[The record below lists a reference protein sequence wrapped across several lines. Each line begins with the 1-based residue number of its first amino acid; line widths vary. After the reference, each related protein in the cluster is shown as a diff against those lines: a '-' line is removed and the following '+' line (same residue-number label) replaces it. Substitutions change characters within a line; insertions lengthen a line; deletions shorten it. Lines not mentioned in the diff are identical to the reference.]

1 MHIKFISRTILAFLL
16 LISNNVFAIDTYNP
30 ANGQLTISTVVVGD
44 TIYKNV
50 VVMVNSVISVG
61 GSSLDK
67 QYPTKSTSTFDT
79 YDAFKNQLSIPNV
92 SAFDL
97 IYYDVVINV
106 GTILAVGS
114 SEPVKKPPIPVQST
128 SYLNAKNLNI
138 PSQKIPSYIETSTY
152 REDAF
157 AGIAFGDFLQDG
169 SISLV
174 TFTNWNWT
182 DRSIPWKAGSVYFYK
197 YVNGEPVDITS
208 KILKDTT
215 GCMAPRKLLVADFN
229 NDGKPDVYASCHG
242 SEQDPDWT
250 KWTGEAPRLL
260 LSQPDG
266 TYKNIAMPFSC
277 YCHGSTAGDID
288 GDGNIDIIT
297 SDFNR
302 PYKGKS
308 SFIILKGDGKGGFT
322 PIYDS
327 IFLYPEAD
335 SIPWYYP
342 HFSLELLDVDGDG
355 KLDLYLGNGD
365 WYPGY
370 LLKGDGKG
378 KFMNL
383 ITKLTTINPS
393 DARHYHFNDI
403 VFADGHLY
411 LMANKNWDSYRNEV
425 RKYNISDG
433 TYTVIYN
440 SPSQDLGW
448 FNNFIFMMPYNKTL
462 VPYNS
467 IFNVVINR

>member
-1 MHIKFISRTILAFLL
+1 MKYITELFLSLLAFISP
-16 LISNNVFAIDTYNP
+16 NVYATDTYNH
-30 ANGQLTISTVVVGD
+30 AN
-44 TIYKNV
+44 
-50 VVMVNSVISVG
+50 
-61 GSSLDK
+61 
-67 QYPTKSTSTFDT
+67 
-79 YDAFKNQLSIPNV
+79 NQLSIPAVVLGDKIYRDVVITVGPILTVGGSNQDSKYVPKPGTTFDSYDPYKNQLTIPNV
-92 SAFDL
+92 NAYGFV
-97 IYYDVVINV
+97 YYDVVVNV
-106 GTILAVGS
+106 GTVLSVGS
-114 SEPVKKPPIPVQST
+114 SESLVKPIAVQKT

-138 PSQKIPSYIETSTY
+138 PAQKIPSYAITNTY

-157 AGIAFGDFLQDG
+157 AGIAFGDFLQEG
-169 SISLV
+169 KLSLV

-182 DRSIPWKAGSVYFYK
+182 DRSLPWRAGSVNFYQ
-197 YVNGEPVDITS
+197 YVNGEPVDVTS
-208 KILKDTT
+208 KLLKDTT
-215 GCMAPRKLLVADFN
+215 GCMAPRKVLVADFN

-242 SEQDPDWT
+242 SEQNPDWT

-260 LSQPDG
+260 LSQSDG
-266 TYKNIAMPFSC
+266 TYKNIAMPIVC

-297 SDFNR
+297 SDFNLPR
-302 PYKGKS
+302 QGKS
-308 SFIILKGDGKGGFT
+308 SLIILKGDGKGSFT
-322 PIYDS
+322 PVYDS
-327 IFLYPEAD
+327 KFVYTQAD
-335 SIPWYYP
+335 INGYSY
-342 HFSLELLDVDGDG
+342 FSLELLDIDGDG

-378 KFMNL
+378 KFQTV
-383 ITKLTTINPS
+383 ITKLDTINPS
-393 DARHYHFNDI
+393 NDRHYHFNDI
-403 VFADGHLY
+403 VFSDGHLY

-448 FNNFIFMMPYNKTL
+448 FNNFIFMMPYGNTL

-467 IFNVVINR
+467 AFNVIINR